1 LLLSVRDLG
10 ACGCEAAP
18 VGRFYSELF
27 DIRVLVTQQ

>member
-1 LLLSVRDLG
+1 LSFGVRDLG

-18 VGRFYSELF
+18 VERFYSELF